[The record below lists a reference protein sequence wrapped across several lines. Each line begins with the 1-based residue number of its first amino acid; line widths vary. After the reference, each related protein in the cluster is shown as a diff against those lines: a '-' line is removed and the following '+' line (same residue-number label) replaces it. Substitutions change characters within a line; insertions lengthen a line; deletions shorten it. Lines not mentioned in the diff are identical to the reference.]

1 MCPIYFFS
9 VIGQTILLTVSRDE
23 STKDGFTAGNLK
35 DFTAIMSLCC
45 VQTRGVRQQVRHV
58 IVAFLFY
65 VKIKMADNK
74 SVFERA
80 MFTALTQAESELRK
94 EKLDSVELGKA
105 LKELQKLVKPVANN
119 HFGEFRHRFNNGVGN
134 FVPILSRMANKWYKQ
149 FMRRMGT
156 RCSVKNPWK
165 VVLDVGIPVEIFTII
180 KDVVSESNF
189 CVYTHET
196 RGTKSTRK
204 MYIVAFTSRLRVA
217 NFFLRLM
224 QSDMPKQDFLRKTF
238 KTQKCIQ
245 AIVSDEKQFGITYNF
260 NKELCTFEFFYGFWN
275 DHGFPQH
282 L

>member
-1 MCPIYFFS
+1 M
-9 VIGQTILLTVSRDE
+9 VLGILFPFLVVWLTS
-23 STKDGFTAGNLK
+23 G
-35 DFTAIMSLCC
+35 I
-45 VQTRGVRQQVRHV
+45 
-58 IVAFLFY
+58 
-65 VKIKMADNK
+65 
-74 SVFERA
+74 
-80 MFTALTQAESELRK
+80 
-94 EKLDSVELGKA
+94 
-105 LKELQKLVKPVANN
+105 
-119 HFGEFRHRFNNGVGN
+119 
-134 FVPILSRMANKWYKQ
+134 KQ

-165 VVLDVGIPVEIFTII
+165 VVLDVVIPVEIFTII

-189 CVYTHET
+189 CVYTRET

-238 KTQKCIQ
+238 KMQKRIQ

>member
-1 MCPIYFFS
+1 
-9 VIGQTILLTVSRDE
+9 
-23 STKDGFTAGNLK
+23 
-35 DFTAIMSLCC
+35 
-45 VQTRGVRQQVRHV
+45 
-58 IVAFLFY
+58 
-65 VKIKMADNK
+65 MADNK

-134 FVPILSRMANKWYKQ
+134 FVPILSRMANQWYKQ

-165 VVLDVGIPVEIFTII
+165 VVLDVVIPVEIFTII

-189 CVYTHET
+189 CVYTRET